1 MSTKPSTAAAPKDQ
15 GYFFDIAVQDAS
27 SCIDEADRTQ
37 LPRYQRSA
45 VRAVFAFIDGCHEF
59 VRGYVKD
66 QAKIFRQS
74 YSVSDIAVLSEES
87 PYVDE
92 RGNVKVRPLRVPLVT
107 SIKALV
113 KLLEKNNDASH
124 TVDLTHPGFAAL
136 SRAVEVRNRIVH
148 PKSTED
154 LELSISDM
162 QDVKAA
168 FSWYLSFALRM
179 SHATSEV
186 LAALTVKAGIH
197 KAPN

>member
-1 MSTKPSTAAAPKDQ
+1 MSTKPSAAASPKDQ
-15 GYFFDIAVQDAS
+15 GYVFVLAVQDAS
-27 SCIDEADRTQ
+27 SCLDEADRTQ

-66 QAKIFRQS
+66 QAKIFRHS

-92 RGNVKVRPLRVPLVT
+92 RGNVKVRRLRVPLVT

-168 FSWYLSFALRM
+168 FYWYLSFALRM
-179 SHATSEV
+179 SHATNEV
-186 LAALTVKAGIH
+186 LEALLVKAGTH
-197 KAPN
+197 KAPD